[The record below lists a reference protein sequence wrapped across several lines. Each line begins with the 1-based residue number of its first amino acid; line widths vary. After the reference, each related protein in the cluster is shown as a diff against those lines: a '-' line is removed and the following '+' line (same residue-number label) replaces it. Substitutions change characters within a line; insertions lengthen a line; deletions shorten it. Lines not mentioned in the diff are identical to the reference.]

1 MKKVE
6 YINGLGEVYTF
17 TKQSDSNVLMEG
29 KFQVDDWID
38 IIYGEG
44 EDWIKPNG
52 GPMITKGQMLS
63 HLLKDTD
70 FNLIVEGFDFVESG
84 YLIKTRKNEV
94 DTNDFKHLEDRDII
108 GGII

>member
-1 MKKVE
+1 MIKKKVE

-17 TKQSDSNVLMEG
+17 CKQSDGNVLMEG
-29 KFQVDDWID
+29 KFKSLRHC
-38 IIYGEG
+38 
-44 EDWIKPNG
+44 EDWINPNG
-52 GPMITKGQMLS
+52 GPMIKKGQMLS

-70 FNLIVEGFDFVESG
+70 FNLIVEGFVLVEGG

-94 DTNDFKHLEDRDII
+94 DPNDFRHLEDRDII

>member
-17 TKQSDSNVLMEG
+17 TKQNDSNVLMEG
-29 KFQVDDWID
+29 KFKSHFQ
-38 IIYGEG
+38 G

-70 FNLIVEGFDFVESG
+70 FNLIAEGFVLVEGS

-94 DTNDFKHLEDRDII
+94 DPNDLKHLEDRDII

>member
-17 TKQSDSNVLMEG
+17 FIQSDGNVLMEG
-29 KFQVDDWID
+29 NFKSLQQ
-38 IIYGEG
+38 G
-44 EDWIKPNG
+44 EDWINPKG
-52 GPMITKGQMLS
+52 GPMIKKGQMLS
-63 HLLKDTD
+63 HLLKDSD
-70 FNLIVEGFDFVESG
+70 FNLIVEDFILVEDG

-94 DTNDFKHLEDRDII
+94 DPNDFRHLEDRDII

>member
-17 TKQSDSNVLMEG
+17 CKQSDGNVFMEG
-29 KFQVDDWID
+29 NFKSFRQGENWIN
-38 IIYGEG
+38 
-44 EDWIKPNG
+44 PNG
-52 GPMITKGQMLS
+52 GPMIKKGQMLS

-70 FNLIVEGFDFVESG
+70 FNLIVEGFVFVEDG
-84 YLIKTRKNEV
+84 YLIKTRENEV
-94 DTNDFKHLEDRDII
+94 DPNDFRHLKDRNII